1 MTTSLSITSFCLL
14 ADFGS
19 MVLGM
24 LMAFL
29 SLFLIMLI
37 LLQRGRGGGLSGALG
52 GAGGQSAFG
61 SKAGD
66 TFTVLTVSLAGIWIL
81 VCAFAM
87 WSLGMHAPSVANMVT
102 PTMEAG
108 PGTDDADDIA
118 SGLVIPTGDDE
129 SAPSGDAADN
139 DAVGSDADPVPAE
152 EKAEAGLEAPA
163 EATEAAP
170 VEEVETEAASE

>member
-1 MTTSLSITSFCLL
+1 MINSLDFTQFCLL

-29 SLFLIMLI
+29 SVFLI
-37 LLQRGRGGGLSGALG
+37 LLILVQRGRGGGLAGALG

-66 TFTVLTVSLAGIWIL
+66 TFTLLTVSLAGVWIL

-87 WSLGMHAPSVANMVT
+87 WSLGMHAPAVADLIEPEMSASPAAN
-102 PTMEAG
+102 
-108 PGTDDADDIA
+108 DAEDIA
-118 SGLVIPTGDDE
+118 SGLVIPTTEGDNATE
-129 SAPSGDAADN
+129 GGNADSN
-139 DAVGSDADPVPAE
+139 VELVPAE
-152 EKAEAGLEAPA
+152 VDADGGFESPSELDKAETSSEDPA
-163 EATEAAP
+163 K
-170 VEEVETEAASE
+170 EE

>member
-1 MTTSLSITSFCLL
+1 MNLSFPMTSFCLL

-29 SLFLIMLI
+29 SVFLIMLI

-87 WSLGMHAPSVANMVT
+87 WSLGMHSPKLADSDESSMSP
-102 PTMEAG
+102 G
-108 PGTDDADDIA
+108 PGSEDAEDIV
-118 SGLVIPTGDDE
+118 SDLVIPTTDNDAAGDDE
-129 SAPSGDAADN
+129 L
-139 DAVGSDADPVPAE
+139 VPAE
-152 EKAEAGLEAPA
+152 VSSEAGFESPA
-163 EATEAAP
+163 ELGEA
-170 VEEVETEAASE
+170 EEPAE

>member
-1 MTTSLSITSFCLL
+1 MTQFGVL
-14 ADFGS
+14 AGFGS
-19 MVLGM
+19 VVLGM

-66 TFTVLTVSLAGIWIL
+66 TFTVLTVSLAGVWIL

-87 WSLGMHAPSVANMVT
+87 WSLGMHV
-102 PTMEAG
+102 PTLADNDESSLSPG
-108 PGTDDADDIA
+108 PGSDAEDIA
-118 SGLVIPTGDDE
+118 GGLVIPTTDGEDD
-129 SAPSGDAADN
+129 PSDMDRDAEL
-139 DAVGSDADPVPAE
+139 VPAE
-152 EKAEAGLEAPA
+152 VSSEAGFESPA
-163 EATEAAP
+163 EMTEAAP
-170 VEEVETEAASE
+170 ATEAPATEAPESVETPTETPAE